1 MREREDKTA
10 KEGSKKSD
18 NALLYTEKGT
28 ETVLL
33 ADDDP
38 HIRRIIRDILGMS
51 GYTVIEAAD
60 GKDGLER
67 FIEHQ
72 DRIMLL
78 VLDMD
83 MPEKNGRK
91 TYEEIREIR
100 PDMKVLFISGRAR
113 ETVLDG
119 WDYNVR
125 VEYLSKPFLPKD
137 LRQKIREI
145 LDE

>member
-1 MREREDKTA
+1 MSTLSYTA
-10 KEGSKKSD
+10 R
-18 NALLYTEKGT
+18 GT

-33 ADDDP
+33 ADDNP
-38 HIRRIIRDILGMS
+38 HIRMIIRDILDMS
-51 GYTVIEAAD
+51 GYTVIEAVD

-72 DRIMLL
+72 DRVTLL

-100 PDMKVLFISGRAR
+100 PDIKVLFISGRAR
-113 ETVLDG
+113 EAVLDG
-119 WDYNVR
+119 WDRNVN
-125 VEYLSKPFLPKD
+125 VEYLSKPFLPKE
-137 LRQKIREI
+137 LLQKIRKI
-145 LDE
+145 LDK